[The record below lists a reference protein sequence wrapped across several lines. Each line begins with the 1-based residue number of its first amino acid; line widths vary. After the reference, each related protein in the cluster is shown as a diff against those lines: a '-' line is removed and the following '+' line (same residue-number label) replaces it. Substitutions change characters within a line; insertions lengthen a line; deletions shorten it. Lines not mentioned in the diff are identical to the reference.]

1 MKCAAAQ
8 ELISDYVD
16 SSLAREREAELKAH
30 LEGCRDCR
38 ELARDFASIVQGAKG
53 LASYEPSAAVWP
65 KIAAE
70 VREAQPGA
78 TAGTRERR
86 SWLGTFWKPVGWVYA
101 AAAALILVVA
111 AGVVIRQK
119 PWSNA
124 GAAPNEGSVEFTLAK
139 LQEAQ
144 GYYEKAIQAL
154 SEAVKF
160 QENNMDP
167 RLADVFSR
175 NLAAMDET
183 IQSCRQIIQEDPDN
197 LTVRAYLL
205 TAYREKVNF
214 LEDVMGAGRSAA
226 RDKSETTV

>member
-1 MKCAAAQ
+1 MKCTAAQ

-16 SSLAREREAELKAH
+16 GSLGQDREAELKSH
-30 LEGCRDCR
+30 LEGCQDCR

-70 VREAQPGA
+70 VRAARPAAPAEV
-78 TAGTRERR
+78 RERR
-86 SWLGTFWKPVGWVYA
+86 SWLRTFWKPAGWAVA
-101 AAAALILVVA
+101 AAGVLILVVV
-111 AGVVIRQK
+111 GGLVVRQK
-119 PWSNA
+119 PWSNP
-124 GAAPNEGSVEFTLAK
+124 AAAKKGSVEFTLAK

-154 SEAVKF
+154 SEAARS
-160 QENNMDP
+160 QEIRIDP
-167 RLADVFSR
+167 RLAEVFNR

-183 IQSCRQIIQEDPDN
+183 IQSCRQIIQRDPDN
-197 LTVRAYLL
+197 LTVRAFLL

-214 LEDVMGAGRSAA
+214 LEELMGTERSGAG
-226 RDKSETTV
+226 DKSETTL

>member
-8 ELISDYVD
+8 ELISD
-16 SSLAREREAELKAH
+16 SLDGILAQDREAELKVH

-70 VREAQPGA
+70 VREARPGA

-119 PWSNA
+119 PWSTA
-124 GAAPNEGSVEFTLAK
+124 GAAKDRSVGFTLAK
-139 LQEAQ
+139 LEEAQ

-175 NLAAMDET
+175 NLAAMDDT

-226 RDKSETTV
+226 RDKSETTL

>member
-8 ELISDYVD
+8 ELISEYVD
-16 SSLAREREAELKAH
+16 NSLAPDRETELKAH

-70 VREAQPGA
+70 LREARPGA
-78 TAGTRERR
+78 SAGTRERR
-86 SWLGTFWKPVGWVYA
+86 AWLGTFWKPVGWVYA
-101 AAAALILVVA
+101 AAAALILVVVG
-111 AGVVIRQK
+111 GVVIRQK
-119 PWSNA
+119 PWSA
-124 GAAPNEGSVEFTLAK
+124 AAAPNEGSVEFTLAK

-154 SEAVKF
+154 SEAVKS
-160 QENNMDP
+160 QENSMDA
-167 RLADVFSR
+167 RLAEVFSR
-175 NLAAMDET
+175 SLAAMDET